1 MNVILALFMTTMMAL
16 TGCGFNA
23 QHETRSTVEMPKENN
38 GKAYYDAVT
47 TESIALEKKIQ
58 AISAALAAA
67 ARVSEIKIAAPA
79 GFVYEDIRLTKPVV
93 DGKKG
98 GAPPT
103 D

>member
-1 MNVILALFMTTMMAL
+1 MNVILALFMTTMMTL
-16 TGCGFNA
+16 SGCGFNA

-58 AISAALAAA
+58 AISAALAVA

-79 GFVYEDIRLTKPVV
+79 GFVYENIQLTKKPENS
-93 DGKKG
+93 KKK